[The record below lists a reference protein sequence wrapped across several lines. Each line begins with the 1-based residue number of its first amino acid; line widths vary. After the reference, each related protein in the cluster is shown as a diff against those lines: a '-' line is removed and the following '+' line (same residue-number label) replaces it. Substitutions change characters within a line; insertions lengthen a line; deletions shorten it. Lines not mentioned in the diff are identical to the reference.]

1 MEHEKRIEN
10 LGVKV
15 TVANTLMK
23 NVEDAV
29 QLAKV
34 VLEAE

>member
-1 MEHEKRIEN
+1 VEHKKRIEN
-10 LGVKV
+10 LGIKV
-15 TVANTLMK
+15 TVTNILMK

-34 VLEAE
+34 VLEVE